1 MFLIHL
7 RYKCVFM
14 QFRLFVWKKFYGPLN
29 EFMWVSKFF
38 YVLQVDLLILI
49 SIATKILIVLRM
61 KIKCNNSSFCDK
73 CQAVS
78 HEWVLNLPKQY
89 FVSGIMIFSFY
100 FVPNY
105 IVIWLFITNLSIKAI
120 ATVLVFLSSLYTY
133 T

>member
-89 FVSGIMIFSFY
+89 FVSGIIIFSFFCTKLY
-100 FVPNY
+100 CN
-105 IVIWLFITNLSIKAI
+105 ITNLSIKAI

-133 T
+133 R